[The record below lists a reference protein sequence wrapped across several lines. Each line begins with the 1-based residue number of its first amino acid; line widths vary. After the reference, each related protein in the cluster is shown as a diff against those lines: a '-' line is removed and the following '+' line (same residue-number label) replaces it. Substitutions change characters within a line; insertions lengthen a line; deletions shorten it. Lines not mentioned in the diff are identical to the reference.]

1 MIFLALTEKKHKVCV
16 RPTMNPDEFDGDV
29 DVFDDGSSAVAGQTH
44 LENVKEFVLQYDQQ
58 LRTLEHALND
68 SLCAPWDSE
77 CKKKNQNNIIE

>member
-1 MIFLALTEKKHKVCV
+1 
-16 RPTMNPDEFDGDV
+16 MNPDEFDGDV

-58 LRTLEHALND
+58 LRTLEYALND

-77 CKKKNQNNIIE
+77 CKIVHTSNNI